1 MKNYLL
7 FMFSVA
13 FTVLSISAKA
23 QEVII
28 LEKKRD
34 INISLV
40 QKRLVINEENRLTKK
55 FLKNIN
61 RHTSESVYYSSL
73 NPLLKIE
80 AQTRVLDKKGRY
92 KKHFVKVFETQ
103 DMVMPGIFYG
113 GYKKQEFIF
122 PAVAPEA
129 IGELSYTKSISDPH
143 IIGSFFFDDRHPVEK
158 SSFSVSFPAD
168 VEIEYSLF
176 GTETLDLN
184 FTRDTLKNSIR
195 YTWQLSDLEARE
207 YDSNAPSFQYF
218 APHIILRIASYKTG
232 NTRTRVTKN
241 TDDLF
246 QWYNSLINRMPA
258 DDNLEALKLQVAKL
272 KKDTQSREELIKK
285 IYRWTQANIKYI
297 AFENGMAG
305 FIPRSA
311 GDVFNR
317 KYGDCKDMANLLRTM
332 LQMADIPAYLVW
344 AGTNSKPYS
353 YYDVPSTVADNH
365 MICAIRDGDNGFTF
379 LDPTNS
385 NLSLGTSPRLLQGKE
400 ALIRL
405 SDSEYEIVKVPETAS
420 DLNIREDKV
429 SLKVSNGML
438 QGTNETRLRGYLREA
453 YFRDRMVH
461 EFRNKTN
468 FVQNHLALGKKSS
481 AYFNEQKQ
489 EGETEVRLRFDAHFK
504 NALIMAGNKLYINLN
519 LDPSISE
526 YQIDDIEKRTQ
537 PVQQDY
543 KHTYR
548 FICTLEIPEGYEVDF
563 MPESAEVNYD
573 NTRYKM
579 SYEVEGQSIRLEKE
593 IVSDFLYLEKE
604 SFEAYQQFYQ
614 SLVRMNNEQIVL
626 KKS

>member
-1 MKNYLL
+1 MKNYPL
-7 FMFSVA
+7 FIFSLI
-13 FTVLSISAKA
+13 LSVMSATAVA

-40 QKRLVINEENRLTKK
+40 QRRLVITEENKLTKK

-73 NPLLKIE
+73 DPLLEIE
-80 AQTRVLDKKGRY
+80 AQTRALDKKGRY
-92 KKHFVKVFETQ
+92 KKHYVKVFETQ

-113 GYKKQEFIF
+113 GYKKREFIY
-122 PAVAPEA
+122 PAAAPEA

-143 IIGSFFFDDRHPVEK
+143 IIGSFFFDDRFPVEEA
-158 SSFSVSFPAD
+158 SFSVSFPAD

-184 FTRDTLKNSIR
+184 FTRYTLKNNIR
-195 YTWQLSDLEARE
+195 YTWKLTQLEARKH
-207 YDSNAPSFQYF
+207 DRDAPSFQYF
-218 APHIILRIASYKTG
+218 APHIILRIASYRTG
-232 NTRTRVTKN
+232 KTRTRVTQN

-246 QWYNSLINRMPA
+246 QWYNTLIDRMPA
-258 DDNLEALKLQVAKL
+258 DDNLEALKSQVATL
-272 KKDTQSREELIKK
+272 KKGTTSQEELIKK
-285 IYRWTQANIKYI
+285 IYRWTQSNIKYI

-311 GDVFNR
+311 SDVFDR

-332 LQMADIPAYLVW
+332 LELADIPAYLVW

-353 YYDVPSTVADNH
+353 YYDVPTTVADNH
-365 MICAIRDGDNGFTF
+365 MICAIRNNDDSFTF

-385 NLSLGTSPRLLQGKE
+385 NLSFGTSPRLLQGKE

-405 SDSEYEIVKVPETAS
+405 SDSEYEIVRVPETAS
-420 DLNIREDKV
+420 TNNLREDKV
-429 SLKVSNGML
+429 ELTISNGML
-438 QGTNETRLRGYLREA
+438 QGTNETRLRGYLREE
-453 YFRDRMVH
+453 YFQNKLVH
-461 EFRNKTN
+461 EYRNKTN
-468 FVQNHLALGKKSS
+468 FVQNHLELGKKSS
-481 AYFNEQKQ
+481 AYFNEQR
-489 EGETEVRLRFDAHFK
+489 EEEDGEITLRFDAHFK
-504 NALIMAGNKLYINLN
+504 NHLIMAGDKLYISLN
-519 LDPSISE
+519 LDPSVDK
-526 YQIDDIEKRTQ
+526 YQVDDIEKRTQ

-548 FICTLEIPEGYEVDF
+548 FTCTLKIPEGYKVDF
-563 MPESAEVNYD
+563 LPESVEADYED
-573 NTRYKM
+573 TRYKI
-579 SYEVEGQSIRLEKE
+579 SYEIEGQSIRLEKE
-593 IVSDFLYLEKE
+593 IVSDFLYMEKE
-604 SFEAYQQFYQ
+604 GFEAYQKFYE
-614 SLVRMNNEQIVL
+614 SLVKMNNEQIVL